1 MKAAAHYDLCSA
13 RLSPLALS
21 MLLIASGCAPSAPAV
36 AVPSV
41 PAVREPVRV
50 TNNGQP
56 FQMWE
61 GALARKAADAAC
73 GGKVR
78 VSIYDRFDRA
88 TGAWVYPEGCA

>member
-1 MKAAAHYDLCSA
+1 MA
-13 RLSPLALS
+13 LALS
-21 MLLIASGCAPSAPAV
+21 VTLAQAACVGTA
-36 AVPSV
+36 SV
-41 PAVREPVRV
+41 PASREPVRV

-56 FQMWE
+56 FQMWD

-73 GGKVR
+73 GGKVN

>member
-1 MKAAAHYDLCSA
+1 MRMA
-13 RLSPLALS
+13 LALS
-21 MLLIASGCAPSAPAV
+21 VTLAQAACVGAAPSAPA
-36 AVPSV
+36 S
-41 PAVREPVRV
+41 REAVRV

-88 TGAWVYPEGCA
+88 TGEWVYAEGCA

>member
-1 MKAAAHYDLCSA
+1 MRMA
-13 RLSPLALS
+13 LALS
-21 MLLIASGCAPSAPAV
+21 VTLAQAGCVGTA
-36 AVPSV
+36 SV
-41 PAVREPVRV
+41 PASREPVRV
-50 TNNGQP
+50 TNGGQP

-88 TGAWVYPEGCA
+88 TGEWVYPEGCV

>member
-1 MKAAAHYDLCSA
+1 MALAFSVTLAQAACVGTA
-13 RLSPLALS
+13 
-21 MLLIASGCAPSAPAV
+21 
-36 AVPSV
+36 SV
-41 PAVREPVRV
+41 PASREPVRV

-73 GGKVR
+73 GGKVN

>member
-1 MKAAAHYDLCSA
+1 MRMA
-13 RLSPLALS
+13 LALS
-21 MLLIASGCAPSAPAV
+21 VTLAQAACVGTA
-36 AVPSV
+36 SV
-41 PAVREPVRV
+41 PASREPVRV

-73 GGKVR
+73 GGKVN